1 MLKVSFVLA
10 ALLGLSSVTSG
21 FESHLKM
28 RVHRDVVMNGFTKNF
43 GLLIETVEKDQ
54 EKDVRLDD
62 IKASM
67 TEVHVG
73 IRPVRGMLW
82 SEMQT
87 FETIFDDS
95 QIIIEGHELEFQGT
109 GLITDPSTGAVE
121 KIGFHAPMSTCQIV
135 MSLGEEYASWGLLY
149 PRFNIDQVL
158 FQIDESLITVS
169 AFGDLPLYKS
179 HQFEKSVKKWFMSQV
194 SKRQADFKA
203 SLQTVER
210 NIWKNV
216 PLSH

>member
-1 MLKVSFVLA
+1 MLRVSLVVA
-10 ALLGLSSVTSG
+10 ALLGTSSVLA

-28 RVHRDVVMNGFTKNF
+28 RIHRDVVMNGFTKNF
-43 GLLIETVEKDQ
+43 GLLIEKVEKDQ
-54 EKDVRLDD
+54 EKDVNLDD

-67 TEVHVG
+67 TDVHVG

-109 GLITDPSTGAVE
+109 GMIKDPSTGAIE

-149 PRFNIDQVL
+149 PRFNI
-158 FQIDESLITVS
+158 E
-169 AFGDLPLYKS
+169 
-179 HQFEKSVKKWFMSQV
+179 
-194 SKRQADFKA
+194 
-203 SLQTVER
+203 
-210 NIWKNV
+210 
-216 PLSH
+216 